1 MQRMWWGLAALA
13 LNLPAGAAPA
23 LDLDLIRPFS
33 AVFFGDL
40 TAHSDIEGRVAVS
53 GSVDLPMIEWL
64 GYRNPSPNG
73 PQGSAA
79 PSLLVGGDVRI
90 GSGALYN
97 GPLNPAVNSNQG
109 MGPSQAPGW
118 PVAWRP
124 AMRSLAEQNLGSAA
138 YLDLRAGDSA
148 AIDAFFSQAE
158 QRMGQLSQSLA
169 GLQTTGT
176 LESGWDTRLLPG
188 TAQGGWQVF
197 NLDAHQ
203 LKHFSLDPTQFGA
216 DDWVLINL
224 SASGRIELQAD
235 YLGSGLAALADRLVF
250 NLPKASE
257 VLLRSGYG
265 LLLAP
270 QADVVAAS
278 SGHWEGTVVARDML
292 SPPLRSAT
300 SHCGPP
306 HPRPAPLAQCP
317 SRARPCWRWP
327 RWACWGGGPAAAARP
342 RSIQP
347 GKAPPIPREG
357 VALVAEHAGLR
368 QIGAQ
373 RVAVRQVGGIGQHQA
388 LGLLDVGPALG
399 AVGQL
404 ALALVQAVEGG

>member
-53 GSVDLPMIEWL
+53 GSVDLPMISV

-109 MGPSQAPGW
+109 MGPSQAPWLAGG
-118 PVAWRP
+118 VAP
-124 AMRSLAEQNLGSAA
+124 GHAQFGGQNLGSAA

-292 SPPLRSAT
+292 STLEIGYEPLRPT
-300 SHCGPP
+300 
-306 HPRPAPLAQCP
+306 
-317 SRARPCWRWP
+317 
-327 RWACWGGGPAAAARP
+327 
-342 RSIQP
+342 
-347 GKAPPIPREG
+347 APPPSTPGPVPEPG
-357 VALVAEHAGLR
+357 TALLALA
-368 QIGAQ
+368 
-373 RVAVRQVGGIGQHQA
+373 A
-388 LGLLDVGPALG
+388 LGLLGRRACGRRPPSLNPAR
-399 AVGQL
+399 
-404 ALALVQAVEGG
+404 